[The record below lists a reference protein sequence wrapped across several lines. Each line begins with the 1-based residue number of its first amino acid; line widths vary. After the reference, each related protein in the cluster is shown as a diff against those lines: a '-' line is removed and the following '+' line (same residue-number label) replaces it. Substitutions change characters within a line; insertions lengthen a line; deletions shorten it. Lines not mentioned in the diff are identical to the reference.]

1 MGGEVIS
8 MIRILLAK
16 GTAFCV
22 YRFPKQNQIC
32 LALPIELLPDKAAN
46 SFWFAPFTVQSDAKE
61 IILGVVDNEFLN
73 ERFIEH
79 LKALPDQK
87 ILENDLPEETTKE
100 TYFRQF
106 EEIQDH
112 ISNKRISKSILS
124 RVIKEKLPVDFDVV
138 NCFTTLCADYND
150 AFVHLLYH
158 PDAGIWLG
166 ATPELL
172 IDKRDKELKIMAVAG
187 TQAKHNGSVY
197 NWRQKEMDEHNMVGF
212 HIEQVFNRYGCVQT
226 YKSRPYTIEAGRVVH
241 LRTDYKYIEHTSIP
255 LKEFIFAIHPTPAI
269 GGLPVEASIEVIH
282 SVEEYDRRYYC
293 GFLGET
299 DFVTNAL
306 LYVNLR
312 CMQIGH
318 SEIAIY
324 VGGGITAESDVHEE
338 WEETVMKSKTMIEK
352 LKSVQVLN

>member
-1 MGGEVIS
+1 MGGEIIS

-32 LALPIELLPDKAAN
+32 LALPVELLTDTITK
-46 SFWFAPFTVQSDAKE
+46 SFWFAPFTVHSDAKE

-73 ERFIEH
+73 ERFIEY
-79 LKALPDQK
+79 LKALPHQK
-87 ILENDLPEETTKE
+87 ILEKDLPEETTKE

-106 EEIQDH
+106 EEIQDY
-112 ISNKRISKSILS
+112 IDSEKISKTILS
-124 RVIKEKLPVDFDVV
+124 RVIKEEMPVNFDVV
-138 NCFTTLCADYND
+138 NCFTSLCADYKD

-158 PDAGIWLG
+158 PDAGLWLG

-172 IDKRDKELKIMAVAG
+172 MDKRDKELKIMAVAG
-187 TQAKHNGSVY
+187 TQEKHDGSEY

-226 YKSRPYTIEAGRVVH
+226 SKTGPYTIEAGSVVH
-241 LRTDYKYIEHTSIP
+241 LRTDYEYMEDTSIP
-255 LKEFIFAIHPTPAI
+255 LKEFLSDLHPTPAI
-269 GGLPVEASIEVIH
+269 GGLPVKESIEVIQ
-282 SVEEYDRRYYC
+282 SVELYDRRYYC

-299 DFVTNAL
+299 DFETNAL

-318 SEIAIY
+318 AEIAVY
-324 VGGGITAESDVHEE
+324 VGGGITAESDVNEE